1 MFGSGTQSL
10 GGLNQLGGPLD
21 KMELI
26 VNAEPEIP
34 LKVPLNK
41 SVLRYDL
48 KAKHL
53 KMKNLERFEK
63 VAINL
68 GE

>member
-1 MFGSGTQSL
+1 
-10 GGLNQLGGPLD
+10 
-21 KMELI
+21 MELI

-48 KAKHL
+48 KAKNL
-53 KMKNLERFEK
+53 KLKNLERFEK

-68 GE
+68 SEQADRDKHEALQKIKKK

>member
-1 MFGSGTQSL
+1 
-10 GGLNQLGGPLD
+10 
-21 KMELI
+21 MELI

-53 KMKNLERFEK
+53 KLKNLERFEK